1 MALTP
6 ERVEQRLRE
15 RFPNVAFERQQG
27 EAVRDFTLFV
37 PADALVEV
45 CTFLR
50 DDAELAFVL
59 LPWMGAAD
67 YLPRVP
73 RFECI
78 YNLLSLANELRF
90 TLKVLVTEEQPRVP
104 SIVGVW
110 PTANW
115 HEREAYDFYGITFT
129 GHPDLT
135 RILLPRTGWAG
146 RCARIRR
153 SVTRKW
159 RSRTTRRVA
168 ASPRR
173 ASRNS
178 HPRRSAT
185 VRSET
190 MTINMGPQHPSTHG
204 VLRVALELDGENV
217 VACKPIIGYLH
228 TGMEKQA
235 EYKTYT
241 QSIPQTDRMDYISP
255 MSNNLALCLSAEKL
269 LGVTVPERVQAIR
282 VLLTELTRI
291 SSHCV
296 WLGTHAIDIGALT
309 VFWYCFREREKVL
322 SIYDMVSG
330 ARMTSSYFRVGGLAM
345 DLPAGF
351 LDRCEKFIDE
361 MPAHIDEYE
370 SLLTKNPIWIAR
382 TKGVAPLSAK
392 DAIAWGVTG
401 PTLRGS
407 GVKWDLRKN
416 QPYSGYETYDFEV
429 PVGTVGDAYDRFQVR
444 VAEMRQSVRIAKQ
457 ALQRVRAMGESG
469 EYRLRDFKYVLPP
482 KEEVKTSM
490 EALIHHFKI
499 VAHGFFPPVGE
510 AYHAVEAPKGELGF
524 YLVSDG
530 SSRPWRMKI
539 RSPSFINLQALPVM
553 VEGKLI
559 ADVIA
564 AIGSI
569 DIVLGEID
577 R

>member
-1 MALTP
+1 
-6 ERVEQRLRE
+6 
-15 RFPNVAFERQQG
+15 
-27 EAVRDFTLFV
+27 
-37 PADALVEV
+37 
-45 CTFLR
+45 
-50 DDAELAFVL
+50 
-59 LPWMGAAD
+59 
-67 YLPRVP
+67 
-73 RFECI
+73 
-78 YNLLSLANELRF
+78 
-90 TLKVLVTEEQPRVP
+90 
-104 SIVGVW
+104 
-110 PTANW
+110 
-115 HEREAYDFYGITFT
+115 
-129 GHPDLT
+129 
-135 RILLPRTGWAG
+135 
-146 RCARIRR
+146 
-153 SVTRKW
+153 
-159 RSRTTRRVA
+159 
-168 ASPRR
+168 
-173 ASRNS
+173 
-178 HPRRSAT
+178 
-185 VRSET
+185 
-190 MTINMGPQHPSTHG
+190 
-204 VLRVALELDGENV
+204 
-217 VACKPIIGYLH
+217 
-228 TGMEKQA
+228 
-235 EYKTYT
+235 
-241 QSIPQTDRMDYISP
+241 
-255 MSNNLALCLSAEKL
+255 
-269 LGVTVPERVQAIR
+269 
-282 VLLTELTRI
+282 LLTELTRI
-291 SSHCV
+291 SAHCV

-322 SIYDMVSG
+322 SIYDMVAG

-382 TKGVAPLSAK
+382 TRDVAPLSAA

-407 GVKWDLRKN
+407 GVKWDLRKD

-429 PVGTVGDAYDRFQVR
+429 PVGSRGDAYDRFQVR
-444 VAEMRQSVRIAKQ
+444 VAEMRQSTRIAKQ
-457 ALQRVRAMGESG
+457 ALQRVREMGEKG

-510 AYHAVEAPKGELGF
+510 AYAAVEAPKGELGF
-524 YLVSDG
+524 YFVSDG

-553 VEGKLI
+553 VEGKLV

>member
-1 MALTP
+1 M
-6 ERVEQRLRE
+6 
-15 RFPNVAFERQQG
+15 
-27 EAVRDFTLFV
+27 TL
-37 PADALVEV
+37 
-45 CTFLR
+45 
-50 DDAELAFVL
+50 
-59 LPWMGAAD
+59 
-67 YLPRVP
+67 
-73 RFECI
+73 
-78 YNLLSLANELRF
+78 
-90 TLKVLVTEEQPRVP
+90 
-104 SIVGVW
+104 
-110 PTANW
+110 
-115 HEREAYDFYGITFT
+115 
-129 GHPDLT
+129 
-135 RILLPRTGWAG
+135 
-146 RCARIRR
+146 
-153 SVTRKW
+153 
-159 RSRTTRRVA
+159 
-168 ASPRR
+168 
-173 ASRNS
+173 
-178 HPRRSAT
+178 
-185 VRSET
+185 
-190 MTINMGPQHPSTHG
+190 NMGPQHPSTHG
-204 VLRVALELDGENV
+204 VLRVAMELDGENV

-241 QSIPQTDRMDYISP
+241 QSIPQTDRMDYLSP

-291 SSHCV
+291 SAHCV

-322 SIYDMVSG
+322 SIYDMVAG

-351 LDRCEKFIDE
+351 LDRCERFIDE

-382 TKGVAPLSAK
+382 TRDVAPLSAA
-392 DAIAWGVTG
+392 DAVAWGVTG

-407 GVKWDLRKN
+407 GVKWDLRKD

-429 PVGTVGDAYDRFQVR
+429 PVGSRGDAYDRFQVR
-444 VAEMRQSVRIAKQ
+444 VAEMRQSTRIAKQ
-457 ALQRVRAMGESG
+457 ALQRVREMGEKG

-510 AYHAVEAPKGELGF
+510 AYAAVEAPKGELGF
-524 YLVSDG
+524 DLVSDG

-553 VEGKLI
+553 VEGKLV

>member
-1 MALTP
+1 M
-6 ERVEQRLRE
+6 
-15 RFPNVAFERQQG
+15 
-27 EAVRDFTLFV
+27 
-37 PADALVEV
+37 
-45 CTFLR
+45 
-50 DDAELAFVL
+50 
-59 LPWMGAAD
+59 
-67 YLPRVP
+67 
-73 RFECI
+73 
-78 YNLLSLANELRF
+78 
-90 TLKVLVTEEQPRVP
+90 
-104 SIVGVW
+104 
-110 PTANW
+110 
-115 HEREAYDFYGITFT
+115 
-129 GHPDLT
+129 
-135 RILLPRTGWAG
+135 
-146 RCARIRR
+146 
-153 SVTRKW
+153 
-159 RSRTTRRVA
+159 
-168 ASPRR
+168 
-173 ASRNS
+173 
-178 HPRRSAT
+178 
-185 VRSET
+185 RSET
-190 MTINMGPQHPSTHG
+190 MTLNMGPQHPSTHG

-255 MSNNLALCLSAEKL
+255 MSNNLALCLSVEKL
-269 LGVTVPERVQAIR
+269 LGVRVSERVEAIR

-330 ARMTSSYFRVGGLAM
+330 ARMTASYFRVGGLAM
-345 DLPAGF
+345 DIPEGF
-351 LDRCEKFIDE
+351 LARCEKFVDE
-361 MPAHIDEYE
+361 MPAHVDEYE

-382 TKGVAPLSAK
+382 TRGVAILPAA

-401 PTLRGS
+401 PSLRGS
-407 GVKWDLRKN
+407 GVNWDLRKN
-416 QPYSGYETYDFEV
+416 EPYSGYETYDFNV
-429 PVGTVGDAYDRFQVR
+429 PTGKVGDAYDRFQVR
-444 VAEMRQSVRIAKQ
+444 VAEIRESTRIAKQ
-457 ALQRVRAMGESG
+457 AIQRIKALGEKG

-482 KEEVKTSM
+482 KEDVKTSM

-524 YLVSDG
+524 YFVSDG
-530 SSRPWRMKI
+530 SSRPWRMKV
-539 RSPSFINLQALPVM
+539 RSPSFVNLQALPVM
-553 VEGKLI
+553 VEGKLV

>member
-1 MALTP
+1 M
-6 ERVEQRLRE
+6 
-15 RFPNVAFERQQG
+15 
-27 EAVRDFTLFV
+27 
-37 PADALVEV
+37 
-45 CTFLR
+45 
-50 DDAELAFVL
+50 
-59 LPWMGAAD
+59 
-67 YLPRVP
+67 
-73 RFECI
+73 I
-78 YNLLSLANELRF
+78 
-90 TLKVLVTEEQPRVP
+90 
-104 SIVGVW
+104 
-110 PTANW
+110 
-115 HEREAYDFYGITFT
+115 
-129 GHPDLT
+129 
-135 RILLPRTGWAG
+135 
-146 RCARIRR
+146 
-153 SVTRKW
+153 
-159 RSRTTRRVA
+159 
-168 ASPRR
+168 
-173 ASRNS
+173 
-178 HPRRSAT
+178 
-185 VRSET
+185 
-190 MTINMGPQHPSTHG
+190 INMGPSHPSTHG
-204 VLRVALELDGENV
+204 VLRIMMELDGETV
-217 VACKPIIGYLH
+217 VRAKPIIGYLH

-241 QSIPQTDRMDYISP
+241 QSIPQTDRMDYLSP

-291 SSHCV
+291 SAHCV

-322 SIYDMVSG
+322 SIYDMVAG

-382 TKGVAPLSAK
+382 TRDVAPLSAA

-407 GVKWDLRKN
+407 GVKWDLRKD

-429 PVGTVGDAYDRFQVR
+429 PVGSRGDAYDRFQVR
-444 VAEMRQSVRIAKQ
+444 VAEMRQSTRIAKQ
-457 ALQRVRAMGESG
+457 ALQRVREMGEKG

-510 AYHAVEAPKGELGF
+510 AYAAVEAPKGELGF
-524 YLVSDG
+524 YFVSDG

-553 VEGKLI
+553 VEGKLV